1 MFKHLSAMNT
11 ESTEPVLLV
20 PSYLTKSAYAILVE
34 NNFVP
39 RTWHKEGRYG
49 SRTHKIDSKRN
60 GIPLINS
67 TEKVGVILDLIQ
79 KRNQGVDIAELEEE
93 LTIRMQNLIKLISTP
108 QVDLVFN
115 TPATSNKIPRPE
127 IFDATVHPEKIPKD
141 FSQRLHEFIQYQIE
155 HKQYTSNGQL
165 NTVEGKQCFTFS
177 ELFSGIGGFGI
188 ALERLGGKCV
198 FASEIYKPAIDIYE
212 SNLDTKYL
220 KNNKVSGDIW
230 KVKVEDVPKHDL
242 LVGGFPCQPFTSL
255 GLQLGL
261 NDDKI
266 ISGRCARIE
275 GENYQNSDQGR
286 GQLFT
291 QIVRILRH
299 VQPKAF
305 LLENVPGLVTTDDGK
320 ALETILVALKNAG
333 YTVSHEICSAR
344 GITAQSRKR
353 LFIVGVLIENS
364 KYASP
369 FEFPFIP
376 DLQLRAGDVLH
387 TSEDLESASVS
398 PEILGIPNNI
408 LSIVDISSMF
418 RLSDSQMDQLC
429 HRSKSWKPA
438 KLAWD
443 NTTCDTID
451 SHYGITIGK
460 GNSQLVPSL
469 APHHPRRFTPREC
482 ARIMG
487 FPNCFKLGNLSP
499 KYSEKQKHENDS
511 AFYSFIKEQYF
522 MLGNAVCPPL
532 IAVLGGAILNHII
545 IDEHD
550 WSDIGLWSGINLAF
564 ESISPVMVEEI
575 CRRMSLYDLSK

>member
-1 MFKHLSAMNT
+1 MNS
-11 ESTEPVLLV
+11 ECTEPVLLV
-20 PSYLTKSAYAILVE
+20 PSHLTKSSYAILVE
-34 NNFVP
+34 NSFVP

-49 SRTHKIDSKRN
+49 SRTHKFDRKRN

-67 TEKVGVILDLIQ
+67 PEKVDFILNLIR
-79 KRNQGVDIAELEEE
+79 KRNHGFDITECKEAC
-93 LTIRMQNLIKLISTP
+93 TVSMQNLIELVSTP
-108 QVDLVFN
+108 DVDLVFH
-115 TPATSNKIPRPE
+115 TPVASNKIPRPE
-127 IFDATVHPEKIPKD
+127 IFDATIHPEKMPTD
-141 FSQRLHEFIQYQIE
+141 FTQRLHEFIENQVYKKNRTSGICQNTLDE
-155 HKQYTSNGQL
+155 KQY
-165 NTVEGKQCFTFS
+165 FTFS
-177 ELFSGIGGFGI
+177 ELFCGIGGFGV

-198 FASEIYKPAIDIYE
+198 FASEIYKPAIDIYHT
-212 SNLDTKYL
+212 NIDTKHL

-261 NDDKI
+261 NDDKVA
-266 ISGRCARIE
+266 SGRCGRME
-275 GENYQNSDQGR
+275 GENCKRSNQGR

-291 QIVRILRH
+291 QIVRILCH

-320 ALETILVALKNAG
+320 ALETILDALKNAG
-333 YTVSHEICSAR
+333 YNVSYEICSAR
-344 GITAQSRKR
+344 GVTAQSRKR
-353 LFIVGVLIENS
+353 LFIVGILIENLECQS
-364 KYASP
+364 H
-369 FEFPFIP
+369 FNFPFIP

-387 TSEDLESASVS
+387 STYELESASLS
-398 PEILGIPNNI
+398 SEILGIPKNLFSN
-408 LSIVDISSMF
+408 VDLSSMF
-418 RLSDSQMDQLC
+418 RLSDMQMDQLC

-487 FPNCFKLGNLSP
+487 FPNCFKLGLPQNSCKNQ
-499 KYSEKQKHENDS
+499 KYENDS

-532 IAVLGGAILNHII
+532 IAILGGAILNHILN
-545 IDEHD
+545 DEQD
-550 WSDIGLWSGINLAF
+550 WLDLGLWSGINLAF
-564 ESISPVMVEEI
+564 DCISPNMIDEVYH
-575 CRRMSLYDLSK
+575 RLSSHNLSKYDQTK